1 MLSDDEAAGRGPRT
15 GSSFRAGRPGA
26 GNCSGWWCSS
36 TRRQGKAFDFGDG
49 VVGGVDLG
57 ELANVFAHVGV
68 LEQEI
73 GRVLDRL
80 RLWGRGPQVD
90 AESVVLDAGGVGGLV
105 FSLAGDDGRHP
116 GREGLVKAAGPAVGD
131 EDRGPGEQLLERD
144 ELGD

>member
-1 MLSDDEAAGRGPRT
+1 PRPRAPGVARSDPSRYPRYLCQCWSPSPLT
-15 GSSFRAGRPGA
+15 LIA
-26 GNCSGWWCSS
+26 SGCWCSS

-105 FSLAGDDGRHP
+105 FSLAGEDGPHP
-116 GREGLVKAAGPAVGD
+116 GRECL
-131 EDRGPGEQLLERD
+131 
-144 ELGD
+144 